1 MPLQNRVT
9 PFGELVAVPARGTLT
24 GNRGII
30 HDGSRRIVRQWANPH
45 WIACLLEFRGRR
57 REVMSPGRWTELF
70 LLDEATAFAAGHRP
84 CFFCR
89 RADATRFAA
98 AWAAGQ
104 GHPGIV
110 PKVDELDRVL
120 HAERIARPGRRK
132 RLHPLPPGSLPDG
145 TMVTDGDGNAWLA
158 FEGSLWRWGF
168 DGYRAEPPSPA
179 TPLLL
184 VTPPSIVA
192 ALATGY
198 EAGIHAS
205 VRG

>member
-30 HDGSRRIVRQWANPH
+30 HDDSRRIVRQWANPH

-70 LLDEATAFAAGHRP
+70 FLDEATAFAAGHRP

-89 RADATRFAA
+89 RADATRFAG

-104 GHPGIV
+104 GVGV
-110 PKVDELDRVL
+110 PPRVDEMDHVL
-120 HAERIARPGRRK
+120 HAERIARPGRGK
-132 RLHPLPPGSLPDG
+132 RLHPLPPEPLPAG
-145 TMVTDGDGNAWLA
+145 AMVTDGKGTAWVA
-158 FEGSLWRWGF
+158 CEGSLWRWSF
-168 DGYRAEPPSPA
+168 DGYRAEPPTPG

-184 VTPPSIVA
+184 VTPPSVVA
-192 ALATGY
+192 ALAAGY
-198 EAGIHAS
+198 AAGIHAS
-205 VRG
+205 ARG